1 MTEITDPP
9 AEDSAESQGSAVPY
23 AGLVRG
29 MVAVEKTLAALFLF
43 LIVGFMGVQVFARY
57 VFGAPFSGSE
67 EAARLALIWMTFVAA
82 SFVMAEGRHIT
93 VDLISHRFA
102 EGGKLRL
109 EIFSH
114 LVVAGTCLLLAIGG
128 SRFVYYVGKV
138 GSPSLGVPK
147 SYWYGAV
154 IAGLLLM
161 AFHSMLNLMQVLK
174 TGRPLERDTSVSDD
188 GFQLELEDGK

>member
-1 MTEITDPP
+1 MNEPTDSPPEETTER
-9 AEDSAESQGSAVPY
+9 QVSAVPY
-23 AGLVRG
+23 TGLVRA
-29 MVAVEKTLAALFLF
+29 MVAVEKTVAALFLF
-43 LIVGFMGVQVFARY
+43 LIVGFMGAQVFARY

-93 VDLISHRFA
+93 VDLISHRF
-102 EGGKLRL
+102 GDLGKFRL

-114 LVVAGTCLLLAIGG
+114 LVIAGTCLLLAIGG

-161 AFHSMLNLMQVLK
+161 AFHSLLNLMQVVK
-174 TGRPLERDTSVSDD
+174 TGRPLERDSIR
-188 GFQLELEDGK
+188 LR